1 MIKSMTG
8 FGSAS
13 YINKDKKISVEIKSL
28 NSKQLDINSRVPLFM
43 KNHEMEIRSMIAQKL
58 ERGKIDFYINMEG
71 IEGEP
76 VVNLNQRLLI
86 KYCQELR
93 KVSEIINEPVTDIL
107 GLALRMPDVFS
118 APEQTD
124 EKDWIQL
131 AEFIA
136 EAINGLNTSREHEG
150 KVLEN
155 DMQMRVMLIT
165 KLLEKIKPFEKKRI
179 ENIRERIKNDLK
191 KYFDESQIDKNRFEQ
206 ELFFYIEK
214 LDITE
219 EKVRLKKH
227 CGFFLET
234 LNERESNGK
243 KLSFIIQ
250 EMGREINT
258 LGSKANDAEI
268 QMIIVQMKDELEKIR
283 EQLMNV
289 L

>member
-1 MIKSMTG
+1 MTG

>member
-8 FGSAS
+8 FGRTS
-13 YINKDKKISVEIKSL
+13 YFSHDKKISIEIKSL
-28 NSKQLDINSRVPLFM
+28 NSKQLDIYSRVPQFV
-43 KNHEMEIRSMIAQKL
+43 KNHEIEIRAALAQKL
-58 ERGKIDFYINMEG
+58 ERGKVDFWINVEG

-76 VVNLNQRLLI
+76 IVNLNQQLLI

-93 KVSEIINEPVTDIL
+93 KISNAINEPINEV
-107 GLALRMPDVFS
+107 LALAMKMPDIYNS
-118 APEQTD
+118 PEQAD
-124 EKDWIQL
+124 ENEWTLMSEHISK
-131 AEFIA
+131 
-136 EAINGLNTSREHEG
+136 AIESLNINREHEG
-150 KVLEN
+150 KTLESEL
-155 DMQMRVMLIT
+155 QMRVLLIT

-179 ENIRERIKNDLK
+179 ENIRERISRDLK
-191 KYFDESQIDKNRFEQ
+191 KYFEESQIDKNRFEQ

-234 LNERESNGK
+234 LNEMESSGK
-243 KLSFIIQ
+243 KLNFIAQ

-268 QMIIVQMKDELEKIR
+268 QMIVVQMKDELEKIR